1 MAKVEI
7 GDIITAYHAGYHRV
21 LTVGS
26 RGVGASY
33 HLVTYERVLDK
44 NGKKAGG
51 KPQHCD
57 SAYCVKVTPALAND
71 IIAKE
76 MSVVHTLSVNLKEL
90 LGIV

>member
-1 MAKVEI
+1 MPKVNV

-21 LTVGS
+21 LTVGVE
-26 RGVGASY
+26 GKGASY

-51 KPQHCD
+51 KPQRCD
-57 SAYCVKVTPALAND
+57 SSYCVKVTPSLAND

-76 MSVVHTLSVNLKEL
+76 MSVVHTLSANLKEL

>member
-1 MAKVEI
+1 MSKIDI

-21 LTVGS
+21 LSVGAK
-26 RGVGASY
+26 GVGASNR
-33 HLVTYERVLDK
+33 LVTYERILDK

-57 SAYCVKVTPALAND
+57 SGYCVKLTPMLAND

-76 MSVVHTLSVNLKEL
+76 MLVVHTLSANLKEL